1 MTTIQ
6 HVFFDIGGVL
16 GSNGWDREQRSRA
29 VEKFQLDPDDFQ
41 CRHEEVVGEWEEGR
55 ITLDEY
61 LDIAIFHT
69 RRSFSRREFVDFML
83 AQSIPNE
90 PVVGIARHLTGESRF
105 TLMTLNNESDELN
118 RHRIEKFGIGEI
130 FEAFL
135 SSCWLGVRKPTHRFY
150 QRALAIAQAD
160 PAKSLFIDDRT
171 QNIAPARALGMSA
184 ILFESAEQLRPELE
198 RVLHLDLPGAS

>member
-198 RVLHLDLPGAS
+198 RVLHLDLPGA

>member
-1 MTTIQ
+1 VSPIQ

-29 VEKFQLDPDDFQ
+29 VERFNLDPDDFQ

-69 RRSFSRREFVDFML
+69 GQSFSRREFVDFMF

-90 PVVGIARHLTGESRF
+90 PVVGFARHLTRDSRF

-118 RHRIEKFGIGEI
+118 RHRIEKFGIGAV

-150 QRALAIAQAD
+150 ERALAIAQAD
-160 PAKSLFIDDRT
+160 PAKSLFIDDRV
-171 QNIAPARALGMSA
+171 QNVAPARALGMSA

-198 RVLHLDLPGAS
+198 RVLHLDLPGA

>member
-1 MTTIQ
+1 MSVIQ

-16 GSNGWDREQRSRA
+16 GSNGWDREQRARA
-29 VEKFQLDPDDFQ
+29 VERFELHPDDFQ
-41 CRHEEVVGEWEEGR
+41 CRHEEVVGAWEEGR

-69 RRSFSRREFVDFML
+69 TRGFSRREFVDFMF
-83 AQSIPNE
+83 AQSIPDE
-90 PVVGIARHLTGESRF
+90 AVVAFARHLTRDTRF

-118 RHRIEKFGIGEI
+118 RHRIEKFGIAQV

-135 SSCWLGVRKPTHRFY
+135 SSCWLGFRKPTHRFY
-150 QRALAIAQAD
+150 ERALAIAQAD
-160 PAKSLFIDDRT
+160 PATSLFIDDRQ

-184 ILFESAEQLRPELE
+184 ILFESAEQLRPQLE
-198 RVLHLDLPGAS
+198 RVLHLELPGA

>member
-1 MTTIQ
+1 MSTIQ

-16 GSNGWDREQRSRA
+16 GSNGWDREQRARA
-29 VEKFQLDPDDFQ
+29 VERFKLDPDDFQ

-69 RRSFSRREFVDFML
+69 GRSFSRREFVDFMF

-90 PVVGIARHLTGESRF
+90 SVVGFARQLTLDSRF

-118 RHRIEKFGIGEI
+118 RHRIEKFGIGAV

-135 SSCWLGVRKPTHRFY
+135 SSCWLGVRKPTHRFFE
-150 QRALAIAQAD
+150 RALAIAQAD
-160 PAKSLFIDDRT
+160 PAKSLFIDDRA
-171 QNIAPARALGMSA
+171 QNVAPARALGMSA

-198 RVLHLDLPGAS
+198 RVLNLDLSGA

>member
-1 MTTIQ
+1 VTTIQ

-171 QNIAPARALGMSA
+171 QNITPARALGMSA

-198 RVLHLDLPGAS
+198 RVLHLDLPGA

>member
-1 MTTIQ
+1 VTTIQ

-198 RVLHLDLPGAS
+198 RVLHLDLPGA